1 MLVDLSE
8 ELKRAMLYLEEITT
22 QMKTAFPTVIAK
34 MEEMVKEI
42 TRCLD
47 THPLEKLLNALQDTL
62 YHAYQVWL
70 SRAPSNNSKSNLR
83 SLPLSHTHTHTHTA
97 LQYSNLMSR
106 ELPDVIAEK
115 LAHIRDTLFPENKAS
130 SL

>member
-1 MLVDLSE
+1 MLLDLSE

-22 QMKTAFPTVIAK
+22 QMKTTFPTVIAK

-47 THPLEKLLNALQDTL
+47 THPLEKLLNAMQDTL

-70 SRAPSNNSKSNLR
+70 SRAHSHNSKSNLR
-83 SLPLSHTHTHTHTA
+83 SLSLSHTPTHTA

-106 ELPDVIAEK
+106 ELPDIIAEK